1 MFRRR
6 WTRHPS
12 HRASRSPRF
21 EVRSYSLAYAYNQN
35 LNDQE
40 ENATYPSPPHA
51 MLAMSIMFIYFMPL
65 SYALC
70 IFSFNYLSAG
80 FLSLPLH
87 VRMWSEDA
95 WSQGKVSQV
104 QAKMARMRG
113 CGCGLSGCNQQV
125 QGLSFSLLVMYSF
138 RPPSSSSLS
147 PLDGL
152 YQVYYALYH
161 SSSSLKYED
170 PLFTF
175 QQLYFGPCS
184 RGVGIYF
191 LALCASIVHDAY
203 IYIYIYT

>member
-70 IFSFNYLSAG
+70 IFSFNYLSVG

-104 QAKMARMRG
+104 QAKMARMRMWAEWLQSV
-113 CGCGLSGCNQQV
+113 GLGFIFFPFGYVLFQTPFFF
-125 QGLSFSLLVMYSF
+125 LPFSLRWSVL
-138 RPPSSSSLS
+138 
-147 PLDGL
+147 
-152 YQVYYALYH
+152 
-161 SSSSLKYED
+161 
-170 PLFTF
+170 
-175 QQLYFGPCS
+175 
-184 RGVGIYF
+184 GI
-191 LALCASIVHDAY
+191 LCFVPFVLISKV
-203 IYIYIYT
+203 